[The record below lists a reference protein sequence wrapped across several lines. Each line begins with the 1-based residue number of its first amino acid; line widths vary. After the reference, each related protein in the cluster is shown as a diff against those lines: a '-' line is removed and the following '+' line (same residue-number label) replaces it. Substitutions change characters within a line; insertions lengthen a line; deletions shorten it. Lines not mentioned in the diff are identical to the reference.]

1 MVFSSLFPS
10 LGTEAEAEEAEAEE
24 EEEAPSLS
32 RPDHAGPKEEERVS
46 YDLLIGQ
53 VDRFT

>member
-10 LGTEAEAEEAEAEE
+10 LGTEAE

>member
-10 LGTEAEAEEAEAEE
+10 LGTEAEEEEA
-24 EEEAPSLS
+24 EEAPSLS